1 MPNNSIPNIPPPPE
15 KKFSIRTMHSDVK
28 SSDRVGAF
36 KYQTLEEKK
45 QEIIQPIQP
54 TSEISETSDNQPAPE
69 IPKEK
74 GQETIQPIQP
84 IPEVSEA
91 FDTQPVSEIPETPK
105 PQPPLPK
112 WAQEKLEEEMTQEP
126 VAKKNLIVLI
136 IVIATVIGFVFL
148 GYFISF
154 NIVFKH

>member
-15 KKFSIRTMHSDVK
+15 KKFSIRTMYSDVK
-28 SSDRVGAF
+28 SGDRVGAF
-36 KYQTLEEKK
+36 KYQTLEEKE

-54 TSEISETSDNQPAPE
+54 TSEISEIPDAQPV
-69 IPKEK
+69 PKPLEEK
-74 GQETIQPIQP
+74 ERAQLSQP

-91 FDTQPVSEIPETPK
+91 FDTQPVPEIPEIPK
-105 PQPPLPK
+105 TQPPLPK
-112 WAQEKLEEEMTQEP
+112 WAQEKLEEEMAQEP

-136 IVIATVIGFVFL
+136 IVIAAVIGFVFL